1 MKILLAAAL
10 ALAALSSAAL
20 AAPRTY
26 VLEPARSE
34 VTFAWDF
41 GADEIKGRMPVATA
55 NLSIDFDNL
64 AASQVDVAVDVSG
77 AEAGFPFATQAMQ
90 GPKVLDA
97 VNFPLI
103 SFISTGVRGTGDG
116 KADITGNITVRGV
129 TRPMSFAAEIY
140 RQRGS
145 AENDMSHLVIVLTG
159 ALNRSEFGAT
169 GWSDLAGDQV
179 RLHIT
184 AAIAEG

>member
-1 MKILLAAAL
+1 MKILVAAAL
-10 ALAALSSAAL
+10 ALASLVTAAT

-26 VLEPARSE
+26 VLEPAQSQ

-41 GADEIKGRMPVATA
+41 GADEIRGTMPVATA
-55 NLSIDFDNL
+55 NLAIDFDNL
-64 AASQVDVAVDVSG
+64 SASQVNVAVDVSG

-97 VNFPLI
+97 ENFPLI
-103 SFISTGVRGTGDG
+103 SFVSTAVSRTGEG
-116 KADITGNITVRGV
+116 KADISGNITVRGV
-129 TRPMSFAAEIY
+129 TQPMRFAAEIF
-140 RQRGS
+140 RQRGTD
-145 AENDMSHLVIVLTG
+145 ANDLSHLVIVLTG
-159 ALNRSEFGAT
+159 ALNRSDFGAT